1 MGFNEPRRQVADV
14 LLTAPEPQFRA
25 SQEGSP
31 RAYRPSAMSATT
43 FTEANVGAASV
54 GQYVI
59 PEDGNCRGQIRMV
72 TSFSGTVATVDR
84 AWNSVTGCTSL
95 RAFRPADVP
104 WRATTAGNTQHIPC
118 SDHANITN
126 EPDNYWGTV
135 AASKGYY
142 WYGVGGINAGS
153 ATQIAGFTS
162 TTGVLTFAT
171 ALSSVA
177 LSNLGLIGKVLRP
190 EGPITASLERNFLHR
205 RIVGYGDA
213 DQAAPLTYK
222 PTSISFELAQRPVT
236 SSAVDAIAALAP
248 VEIGDMLGDVMAE
261 TKDTGDTVSSASGT
275 TLTVTAGSR
284 FSVGG
289 FVALQTGEVAQIQSK
304 ATNALTVGTGHMTAA
319 SVQNASVVLASC
331 WYQRKASDF
340 RTRTLRYY
348 RGRNTLQFFH
358 GCMPK
363 VTLKVS
369 RDDIARFA
377 FEYMAPEAGE
387 YDVACPVAAGAT
399 NPLGILDTT
408 VPVDSKASRCLF
420 NGTKWLIDS
429 FELDLGFEPK
439 LRGSLPGMNQADGMW
454 MDLGPAKGKMTLYAE
469 ENDNSGVERI
479 QDLASRGVAV
489 DFLWHKGTAGK
500 EIFAV
505 GIPALQIAPSR
516 FEYQDGTG
524 KFSCEFDVVLPQAT
538 RGSTAAAA
546 MPPFA
551 IGWL

>member
-1 MGFNEPRRQVADV
+1 MSFNEPRRQVADV

-31 RAYRPSAMSATT
+31 RAYRPSAMSTT
-43 FTEANVGAASV
+43 GFTEANVGAASV

-59 PEDGNCRGQIRMV
+59 PEDGNCRGQARMIV
-72 TSFSGTVATVDR
+72 SFSGTTATVDTP
-84 AWNSVTGCTSL
+84 WLSVTSCTSL

-104 WRATTAGNTQHIPC
+104 WRATSAGNTQHIPC

-126 EPDNYWGTV
+126 EPDNYWGTA
-135 AASKGYY
+135 AASQGYY

-162 TTGVLTFAT
+162 STGVVTFVT

-177 LSNLGLIGKVLRP
+177 ANNLGLIGKVLRP
-190 EGPITASLERNFLHR
+190 EGPIRADLERNFLHR

-222 PTSISFELAQRPVT
+222 VTTIAFELAQRPLT
-236 SSAVDAIAALAP
+236 SSAVDATAAVAP
-248 VEIGDMLGDVMAE
+248 VEIGDLLTDVMTQ
-261 TKDTGDTVSSASGT
+261 TKDTGDTVSTASGT

-284 FSVGG
+284 WTVGG
-289 FVALQTGEVAQIQSK
+289 FVGLQTGEVGQIQSK
-304 ATNALTVGTGHMTAA
+304 SSNALTLGTGHMTAA
-319 SVQNASVVLASC
+319 SVQTSSVVYASC

-348 RGRNTLQFFH
+348 RGRAVLQAFH
-358 GCMPK
+358 GAMPK
-363 VTLKVS
+363 VTLKIA
-369 RDDIARFA
+369 RDDIARFS
-377 FEYMAPEAGE
+377 FEYMAPEALE
-387 YDVACPVAAGAT
+387 YDVACPVAASAT
-399 NPLGILDTT
+399 NRFGILDTT

-420 NGTKWLIDS
+420 NGAKWLIDS
-429 FELDLGFEPK
+429 FELDLGFDPK
-439 LRGSLPGMNQADGMW
+439 PRNSLPGMNQADGMW
-454 MDLGPAKGKMTLYAE
+454 MDLQPAKGKMTLYAE
-469 ENDNSGVERI
+469 ENDNTGYERV

-489 DFLWHKGTAGK
+489 DFLWHKGSAGK
-500 EIFAV
+500 EIFCV
-505 GIPALQIAPSR
+505 GIPALQIAPSK
-516 FEYQDGTG
+516 FAYSDGVG
-524 KFSCEFDVVLPQAT
+524 KFECEFDVVLPQAT
-538 RGSTAAAA
+538 RGSSANAS